1 MRLIITLALFMFV
14 REGGAVPWPVLMDPK
29 IVSCDD
35 QYKNPCSANVQYYS
49 AGVMM
54 IDVLAVGQPNAA
66 KTGTLVHPVGVHC
79 NTGNALVGNLP
90 FKNCKWLS
98 DDTHRP
104 PLVGKCELKSPN
116 SWTLTSDS
124 DCSVRST
131 LLWGHY
137 GAGPGGE
144 CVVFTNTIY
153 PQAQGVVNTPWGAIT
168 ATQAANSGNRFC
180 SKPLPPNVTCELDLP
195 NIIDHGEVRA
205 GDSSKRVDE
214 GQIKCGLTPKIDVL
228 VNGDRDTEGV
238 RISTTPLIVNPT
250 TVRITTEITVSNSA
264 VAGEH
269 SATYVFVAS
278 PY

>member
-1 MRLIITLALFMFV
+1 MRLIIALALFV
-14 REGGAVPWPVLMDPK
+14 YIPVGGAIPWPILLDPK
-29 IVSCDD
+29 IDRCSGPVS
-35 QYKNPCSANVQYYS
+35 NPCSSSVSYTV
-49 AGVMM
+49 AGVIMT
-54 IDVLAVGQPNAA
+54 DVLPVGPSNPGN
-66 KTGTLVHPVGVHC
+66 TGKRVYPVGVHC
-79 NTGNALVGNLP
+79 QTGNALVGKLP
-90 FKNCKWLS
+90 FGTCTWRNDLA
-98 DDTHRP
+98 HRP
-104 PLVGKCELKSPN
+104 QLLGKCELRDPN
-116 SWTLTSDS
+116 SWVLTSDS
-124 DCSVRST
+124 DCSVQSA
-131 LLWGHY
+131 WSGHS

-144 CVVFTNTIY
+144 CVVFTNSTSVVGG
-153 PQAQGVVNTPWGAIT
+153 GVVNTPWGGLT
-168 ATQAANSGNRFC
+168 AMQAANSGNRFC

-195 NIIDHGEVRA
+195 NIIDHGEIRA

-214 GQIKCGLTPKIDVL
+214 GQINCGLTPKIEVL